1 MRPQT
6 LEQDRIEV
14 RDEKDATVAAA
25 PRVDKP
31 YAPPVVASFAFDPHD
46 AASGG
51 ALTANG

>member
-6 LEQDRIEV
+6 LEQDRIEA
-14 RDEKDATVAAA
+14 RDEKDETVVA

-31 YAPPVVASFAFDPHD
+31 YAPPLVASFPLDPHD
-46 AASGG
+46 AAAGG